1 MKSSV
6 ETLSPTRVKMTVEV
20 PYEELKPSVDAAY
33 KSIGAQISV
42 PGFRPGKVPA
52 RLIEQRVGKGA
63 VLQEAV
69 NEALPNLYGQALAES
84 EIRPMG
90 QPEVDLTEVP
100 TGDGEQLV
108 FTAELDVRP
117 TIELPDFSSIEV
129 VVDPVDDGGVEEETT
144 NRLEELRKRF
154 GTLVGVERAAVE
166 GDFTTIDLR
175 GEIGGEEIDAVQ
187 GVSYEIGTR
196 TMVEGLDDALIGLTE
211 GESTSFNAPL
221 AGGEHEGQQSEI
233 TVTLTALK
241 ERELPEL
248 DDDFAQMA
256 SEFDTLEELT
266 ASLREQAKQAK
277 SFEQGIAARDKI
289 LEHLLET
296 VEIPLPESVV
306 AAEIQAHFDNGE
318 HEDNDDEEHRTEVE
332 ENTRKGLRSQLLLD
346 EIAERTEVQVGQQE
360 LIEYLVMTAQ
370 QYGMEPAE
378 LAEAMQ
384 DGDQIPAMASEVA
397 RRKALASVMEQAKVT
412 DTNGEIVDLSAAV
425 DGSEED
431 GSGLDASAQESSEAV
446 LVEAESPEVDVDAEV
461 VHEDADAVEAD
472 TVTDEVD
479 DVPALE
485 VDMVDVDVVEVDVVS
500 DVEVDAGADKE

>member
-69 NEALPNLYGQALAES
+69 NEALPNLYGQALAEN
-84 EIRPMG
+84 EVRPMG
-90 QPEVDLTEVP
+90 QPEVDLTELP
-100 TGDGEQLV
+100 TGEGEQLV

-129 VVDPVDDGGVEEETT
+129 VVDPVDDSGLEEETN

-154 GTLVGVERAAVE
+154 GTLVGVERPGAE
-166 GDFTTIDLR
+166 GDFTTIDIR
-175 GEIGGEEIDAVQ
+175 GEINGEEIDAVS

-196 TMVEGLDDALIGLTE
+196 TMVEGLDDALIGMSE
-211 GESTSFNAPL
+211 GESKTFNAPL
-221 AGGEHEGQQSEI
+221 AGGEHEGQEAEI

-289 LEHLLET
+289 LEHLLDT
-296 VEIPLPESVV
+296 VEIALPESAVE
-306 AAEIQAHFDNGE
+306 AEIQAHFENGQ
-318 HEDNDDEEHRTEVE
+318 HDDQDDEAHRTEVE
-332 ENTRKGLRSQLLLD
+332 ENVRKALRSQLLLD
-346 EIAERTEVQVGQQE
+346 EIAEKTEVQVGQQE
-360 LIEYLVMTAQ
+360 LIEYLIMTAQ
-370 QYGMEPAE
+370 QYGMEPGQ
-378 LAEAMQ
+378 LAQAMQ
-384 DGDQIPAMASEVA
+384 EGDQIPAMASEVA

-412 DTNGEIVDLSAAV
+412 DTNGEVVDLSAAV
-425 DGSEED
+425 DGSDEDESDGDQAGAEAEEESAPVAD
-431 GSGLDASAQESSEAV
+431 GA
-446 LVEAESPEVDVDAEV
+446 VEAES
-461 VHEDADAVEAD
+461 
-472 TVTDEVD
+472 DE
-479 DVPALE
+479 
-485 VDMVDVDVVEVDVVS
+485 
-500 DVEVDAGADKE
+500 K